1 MQIYEYISCYFVGFA
16 LSLLLLYISGVKKK
30 AAFYFYAVNSVAGFI
45 SSVAFVA
52 LEQADPV
59 FLLSG
64 GLFGITGQGAL
75 CVLRLIAN
83 MLQL

>member
-30 AAFYFYAVNSVAGFI
+30 TAFYFYAVNSVAGFI

-52 LEQADPV
+52 LEKADAV

-64 GLFGITGQGAL
+64 GLFGITGQGLL

-83 MLQL
+83 ILQL